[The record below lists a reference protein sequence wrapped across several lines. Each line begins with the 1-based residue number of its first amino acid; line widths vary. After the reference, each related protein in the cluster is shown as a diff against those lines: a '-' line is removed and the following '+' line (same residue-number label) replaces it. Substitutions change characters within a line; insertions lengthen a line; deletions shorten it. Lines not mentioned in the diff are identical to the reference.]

1 MIIRQPLIWATP
13 LYIIGILL
21 GNLLSSIFF
30 LYASVA
36 ILVASMLLRRKTFIA
51 DILLFVF
58 WVTLGMAR
66 IEMEKEWPSENKYY
80 EAICQK
86 AQQQQEAM
94 TERLR
99 DAGLDEESLSISSA
113 LLLGQKSG
121 LDKETRKKYAQVGAS
136 HLLALSGM
144 HLGIIYGILY
154 MLFIRRIRFSEWKWF
169 WLPPILLTIWGYA
182 FIAGMPISLVRASI
196 MFSLATIA
204 TFAQN
209 DTPPLHIL
217 ALSALTIL
225 LFKPSALFGI
235 SFQLSFLAV
244 FFIIVLYQ
252 PLREII
258 IRRNVIIDMLM
269 LSVVA
274 QLGTAPLSI
283 YYFHTF
289 PLTGAI
295 VSVILIPLTT
305 IIIYL
310 GLLLLLI
317 PIKCIAWLLTIVIR
331 TQDWIVDTVANIPF
345 TTITNLYPAWWQV
358 LLVYLLLLCLIAK
371 SHILWSREDFNQ

>member
-1 MIIRQPLIWATP
+1 MIIRQPLLWVTP
-13 LYIIGILL
+13 LYITGILL

-36 ILVASMLLRRKTFIA
+36 ILVSGMLLRKITFVA
-51 DILLFVF
+51 DALLFPI
-58 WVTLGMAR
+58 WITLGMAR
-66 IEMEKEWPSENKYY
+66 IGMEKEMPSENLFYKVV
-80 EAICQK
+80 CQK
-86 AQQQQEAM
+86 AQQQQDAL

-121 LDKETRKKYAQVGAS
+121 LVKETRKKYAQVGAS

-144 HLGIIYGILY
+144 HLSIIYGILY

-169 WLPPILLTIWGYA
+169 WLPPILLIIWGYV

-196 MFSLATIA
+196 MLSLATIA

-225 LFKPSALFGI
+225 LFKPSALFEI

-252 PLREII
+252 PLRKI
-258 IRRNVIIDMLM
+258 IRLRNVITDTLM
-269 LSVVA
+269 LSVFA

-283 YYFHTF
+283 YYFHTL

-295 VSVILIPLTT
+295 ISVILIPLTT

-310 GLLLLLI
+310 GLLTLLI
-317 PIKCIAWLLTIVIR
+317 PIKCIAWLLTIAIKI
-331 TQDWIVDTVANIPF
+331 QDRIIESLASIPY
-345 TTITNLYPAWWQV
+345 TTITDLYPSWWQV
-358 LLVYLLLLCLIAK
+358 LLVYLLLLCIIAR
-371 SHILWSREDFNQ
+371 SHIQWSREDFNL

>member
-36 ILVASMLLRRKTFIA
+36 ILVAGMLLRKKTFVA
-51 DILLFVF
+51 DVLLFAF
-58 WVTLGMAR
+58 WITLGMAR
-66 IEMEKEWPSENKYY
+66 IGMEKEMPSENQFYKVV
-80 EAICQK
+80 CLK

-121 LDKETRKKYAQVGAS
+121 LAKETRKKYAQVGAS

-154 MLFIRRIRFSEWKWF
+154 MLFIRRIRFSEWKWY

-258 IRRNVIIDMLM
+258 RLRNVITDTLM

-283 YYFHTF
+283 YYFHTL

-310 GLLLLLI
+310 GLLTLLI
-317 PIKCIAWLLTIVIR
+317 PIECIAWLLTIVIK
-331 TQDWIVDTVANIPF
+331 TQDWIVESLASIPY
-345 TTITNLYPAWWQV
+345 TTITGLYPTWWQV
-358 LLVYLLLLCLIAK
+358 LLVYLLLLCIIAR
-371 SHILWSREDFNQ
+371 SHIQWKREDFNL

>member
-1 MIIRQPLIWATP
+1 
-13 LYIIGILL
+13 
-21 GNLLSSIFF
+21 
-30 LYASVA
+30 
-36 ILVASMLLRRKTFIA
+36 
-51 DILLFVF
+51 
-58 WVTLGMAR
+58 
-66 IEMEKEWPSENKYY
+66 
-80 EAICQK
+80 
-86 AQQQQEAM
+86 
-94 TERLR
+94 
-99 DAGLDEESLSISSA
+99 
-113 LLLGQKSG
+113 
-121 LDKETRKKYAQVGAS
+121 
-136 HLLALSGM
+136 
-144 HLGIIYGILY
+144 
-154 MLFIRRIRFSEWKWF
+154 
-169 WLPPILLTIWGYA
+169 
-182 FIAGMPISLVRASI
+182 

-258 IRRNVIIDMLM
+258 RLRNVITDTLM

-283 YYFHTF
+283 YYFHTL

-310 GLLLLLI
+310 GLLTLLI
-317 PIKCIAWLLTIVIR
+317 PIKCIAWLLTIAIKI
-331 TQDWIVDTVANIPF
+331 QDRIIESLASIPY
-345 TTITNLYPAWWQV
+345 TTITDLYPSWWQV
-358 LLVYLLLLCLIAK
+358 LLVYLLLLCIIAK
-371 SHILWSREDFNQ
+371 SHIQWSREDFNL

>member
-1 MIIRQPLIWATP
+1 MIIRQPLLWVTP
-13 LYIIGILL
+13 LYITGILL

-36 ILVASMLLRRKTFIA
+36 ILVAGMLLRKKTFVA
-51 DILLFVF
+51 DALLFAF
-58 WVTLGMAR
+58 WITLGMAR
-66 IEMEKEWPSENKYY
+66 IGMEKEMPSENQLYKVV
-80 EAICQK
+80 CLK
-86 AQQQQEAM
+86 ARQQQEAM

-121 LDKETRKKYAQVGAS
+121 LAKETRKKYAQVGAS

-258 IRRNVIIDMLM
+258 RLRNVITDTLM

-283 YYFHTF
+283 YYFHTL

-310 GLLLLLI
+310 GLLTLLI
-317 PIKCIAWLLTIVIR
+317 PIKCIAWLLTIAIKI
-331 TQDWIVDTVANIPF
+331 QDRIIESLASIPY
-345 TTITNLYPAWWQV
+345 TTITDLYPSWWQV
-358 LLVYLLLLCLIAK
+358 LLVYLLLLCIIAK
-371 SHILWSREDFNQ
+371 SHIQWSREDFNL

>member
-154 MLFIRRIRFSEWKWF
+154 TLFIRRIRYSEWKWH

-225 LFKPSALFGI
+225 LFKPSALFGV

>member
-258 IRRNVIIDMLM
+258 RRRNVIIDMLM

>member
-1 MIIRQPLIWATP
+1 MIIRQPLLWVTP
-13 LYIIGILL
+13 LYITGILL

-36 ILVASMLLRRKTFIA
+36 ILVSGMLLRKITFVA
-51 DILLFVF
+51 DALLFTF
-58 WVTLGMAR
+58 WITLGMAR
-66 IEMEKEWPSENKYY
+66 IGMEKEMPSENLFYKVV
-80 EAICQK
+80 CQK
-86 AQQQQEAM
+86 AQQQQDAL

-121 LDKETRKKYAQVGAS
+121 LVKETRKKYAQVGAS

-144 HLGIIYGILY
+144 HLSIIYGILY

-169 WLPPILLTIWGYA
+169 WLPPILLIIWGYV

-196 MFSLATIA
+196 MLSLATIA

-225 LFKPSALFGI
+225 LFKPSALFEI

-252 PLREII
+252 PLRKI
-258 IRRNVIIDMLM
+258 IRLRNVITDTLM
-269 LSVVA
+269 LSVFA

-283 YYFHTF
+283 YYFHTL

-310 GLLLLLI
+310 GLLTLLI
-317 PIKCIAWLLTIVIR
+317 PIKCTAWLLTIAIKI
-331 TQDWIVDTVANIPF
+331 QDRIIESLASIPY
-345 TTITNLYPAWWQV
+345 TTITDLYPSWWQV
-358 LLVYLLLLCLIAK
+358 LLVYLLLLCIIAR
-371 SHILWSREDFNQ
+371 SHIQWSREDFNL

>member
-1 MIIRQPLIWATP
+1 MIIRQPLLWVTP
-13 LYIIGILL
+13 LYITGILL

-36 ILVASMLLRRKTFIA
+36 ILVSGMLLRKKTFVA
-51 DILLFVF
+51 DALLFTF
-58 WVTLGMAR
+58 WITLGMAR
-66 IEMEKEWPSENKYY
+66 IGMEKEMPSENLFYKVV
-80 EAICQK
+80 CQK
-86 AQQQQEAM
+86 AQQQQDAL

-121 LDKETRKKYAQVGAS
+121 LVKETRKKYAQVGAS

-144 HLGIIYGILY
+144 HLSIIYGILY

-169 WLPPILLTIWGYA
+169 WLPPILLIIWGYV

-196 MFSLATIA
+196 MLSLATIA

-225 LFKPSALFGI
+225 LFKPSALFEI

-252 PLREII
+252 PLRKI
-258 IRRNVIIDMLM
+258 IRLRNVITDTLM
-269 LSVVA
+269 LSVFA

-283 YYFHTF
+283 YYFHTL

-310 GLLLLLI
+310 GLLTLLI
-317 PIKCIAWLLTIVIR
+317 PIKCIAWLLTIAIKI
-331 TQDWIVDTVANIPF
+331 QDRIIESLASIPY
-345 TTITNLYPAWWQV
+345 TTITDLYPSWWQV
-358 LLVYLLLLCLIAK
+358 LLVYLLLLCIIAR
-371 SHILWSREDFNQ
+371 SHIQWSREDFNL

>member
-36 ILVASMLLRRKTFIA
+36 ILVAGMLLRKKTFVA
-51 DILLFVF
+51 DALLFAF
-58 WVTLGMAR
+58 WITLGMAR
-66 IEMEKEWPSENKYY
+66 IGMEKEMPSENQLYKVV
-80 EAICQK
+80 CLK
-86 AQQQQEAM
+86 ARQQQEAM

-99 DAGLDEESLSISSA
+99 DAGLDEKSLSISSA

-121 LDKETRKKYAQVGAS
+121 LAKETRKKYAQVGAS

-258 IRRNVIIDMLM
+258 RLRNVITDTLM

-283 YYFHTF
+283 YYFHTL

-310 GLLLLLI
+310 GLLTLLI
-317 PIKCIAWLLTIVIR
+317 PIECIAWLLTIVIK
-331 TQDWIVDTVANIPF
+331 TQDWIVESLASIPY
-345 TTITNLYPAWWQV
+345 TTITGLYPTWWQV
-358 LLVYLLLLCLIAK
+358 LLVYLLLLCIIAR
-371 SHILWSREDFNQ
+371 SHIQWKREDFNL

>member
-36 ILVASMLLRRKTFIA
+36 ILVAGMLLRKKTFVA
-51 DILLFVF
+51 DALLFAF
-58 WVTLGMAR
+58 WITLGMAR
-66 IEMEKEWPSENKYY
+66 IGMEKEMPSENQLYKVV
-80 EAICQK
+80 CLK
-86 AQQQQEAM
+86 ARQQQEAM

-121 LDKETRKKYAQVGAS
+121 LAKETRKKYAQVGAS

-258 IRRNVIIDMLM
+258 RLRNVITDTLM

-283 YYFHTF
+283 YYFHTL

-310 GLLLLLI
+310 GLLTLLI
-317 PIKCIAWLLTIVIR
+317 PIECIAWLLTIVIK
-331 TQDWIVDTVANIPF
+331 TQNWIVESLASIPY
-345 TTITNLYPAWWQV
+345 TTITGLYPTWWQV
-358 LLVYLLLLCLIAK
+358 LLVYLLLLCIIARR
-371 SHILWSREDFNQ
+371 HIQWKREDFNL

>member
-36 ILVASMLLRRKTFIA
+36 ILVAGMLLRKKTFVA
-51 DILLFVF
+51 DALLFAF
-58 WVTLGMAR
+58 WITLGMAR
-66 IEMEKEWPSENKYY
+66 IGMEKEMPSENQLYKVV
-80 EAICQK
+80 CLK
-86 AQQQQEAM
+86 ARQQQEAM

-121 LDKETRKKYAQVGAS
+121 LAKETRKKYAQVGAS

-258 IRRNVIIDMLM
+258 RLRNVITDTLM

-283 YYFHTF
+283 YYFHTL

-310 GLLLLLI
+310 GLLTLLI
-317 PIKCIAWLLTIVIR
+317 PIECIAWLLTIVIK
-331 TQDWIVDTVANIPF
+331 TQNWIVESLASIPY
-345 TTITNLYPAWWQV
+345 TTITGLYPTWWQV
-358 LLVYLLLLCLIAK
+358 LLVYLLLLCIIAR
-371 SHILWSREDFNQ
+371 SHIQWKREDFNL

>member
-1 MIIRQPLIWATP
+1 MIIRQPLIWATF
-13 LYIIGILL
+13 LYVIGIVL
-21 GNLLSSIFF
+21 GNSLSSIYF

-36 ILVASMLLRRKTFIA
+36 LLLTGMLLQKKTYVA
-51 DILLFVF
+51 DALLFSF
-58 WVTLGMAR
+58 WITLGMGR
-66 IEMEKEWPSENKYY
+66 IAMEKEMPSENQYY
-80 EAICQK
+80 KVVCQK
-86 AQQQQEAM
+86 AQQQQEIM
-94 TERLR
+94 TERLHN
-99 DAGLDEESLSISSA
+99 AGLDDGTLSVSSA

-121 LDKETRKKYAQVGAS
+121 LNKEIRQQYAQVGAS

-154 MLFIRRIRFSEWKWF
+154 MLFVRRIRYSEWKWF
-169 WLPPILLTIWGYA
+169 WLPPILLSIWGYA

-196 MFSLATIA
+196 MFSFVTIT

-225 LFKPSALFGI
+225 LFSPSSLFGI

-252 PLREII
+252 PLREYIKQ
-258 IRRNVIIDMLM
+258 RNFIIDMFL
-269 LSVVA
+269 LSVIA

-283 YYFHTF
+283 YYFHTL
-289 PLTGAI
+289 PLAGPI
-295 VSVILIPLTT
+295 VSIVLIPLTI

-310 GLLLLLI
+310 GLLVLLI
-317 PIKCIAWLLTIVIR
+317 PIECLAWLLTIVIR
-331 TQDWIVDTVANIPF
+331 IQNWIVDSVATIPYTTVI
-345 TTITNLYPAWWQV
+345 NLYPAWWQV
-358 LLVYLLLLCLIAK
+358 LLVYILLLCLIAK
-371 SHILWSREDFNQ
+371 THIYWNREDFNL

>member
-36 ILVASMLLRRKTFIA
+36 ILVAGMLLRKKTFVA
-51 DILLFVF
+51 DALLFAF
-58 WVTLGMAR
+58 WITLGMAR
-66 IEMEKEWPSENKYY
+66 IGMEKEMPSENQLYKVV
-80 EAICQK
+80 CLK
-86 AQQQQEAM
+86 ARQQQEAM
-94 TERLR
+94 TERLC

-121 LDKETRKKYAQVGAS
+121 LAKETRKKYAQVGAS

-258 IRRNVIIDMLM
+258 RLRNVITDTLM

-283 YYFHTF
+283 YYFHTL

-310 GLLLLLI
+310 GLLTLLI
-317 PIKCIAWLLTIVIR
+317 PIECIAWLLTIVIK
-331 TQDWIVDTVANIPF
+331 TQDWIVESLASIPY
-345 TTITNLYPAWWQV
+345 TTITGLYPTWWQV
-358 LLVYLLLLCLIAK
+358 LLVYLLLLCIIAR
-371 SHILWSREDFNQ
+371 SHIQWKREDFNL

>member
-225 LFKPSALFGI
+225 LFKPSALFGV

>member
-36 ILVASMLLRRKTFIA
+36 ILVAGMLLRKKTFVA
-51 DILLFVF
+51 DALLFAF
-58 WVTLGMAR
+58 WITLGMAR
-66 IEMEKEWPSENKYY
+66 IGMEKEMPSENQLYKVV
-80 EAICQK
+80 CLK
-86 AQQQQEAM
+86 ARQQQEAM

-121 LDKETRKKYAQVGAS
+121 LAKETRKKYAQVGAS

-258 IRRNVIIDMLM
+258 RLRNVITDTLM

-283 YYFHTF
+283 YYFHTL

-310 GLLLLLI
+310 GLLTLLI
-317 PIKCIAWLLTIVIR
+317 PIECIAWLLTIVIK
-331 TQDWIVDTVANIPF
+331 TQDWIVESLANIPC
-345 TTITNLYPAWWQV
+345 TTITGLYPTWWQV
-358 LLVYLLLLCLIAK
+358 LLVYLLLLCIIAR
-371 SHILWSREDFNQ
+371 SHIQWKREDFNL

>member
-30 LYASVA
+30 LYASIA
-36 ILVASMLLRRKTFIA
+36 ILVAGMLLRKKTFVA
-51 DILLFVF
+51 DALLFAF
-58 WVTLGMAR
+58 WITLGMAR
-66 IEMEKEWPSENKYY
+66 IGMEKDMPSENQLYKVV
-80 EAICQK
+80 CLK
-86 AQQQQEAM
+86 ARQQQEAM

-99 DAGLDEESLSISSA
+99 DAGLDEKSLSISSA

-121 LDKETRKKYAQVGAS
+121 LAKETRKKYAQVGAS

-258 IRRNVIIDMLM
+258 RLRNVITDTLM

-283 YYFHTF
+283 YYFHTL

-310 GLLLLLI
+310 GLLTLLI
-317 PIKCIAWLLTIVIR
+317 PIECIAWLLTIVIK
-331 TQDWIVDTVANIPF
+331 TQDWIVESLASIPY
-345 TTITNLYPAWWQV
+345 TTITGLYPTWWQV
-358 LLVYLLLLCLIAK
+358 LLVYLLLLCIIAR
-371 SHILWSREDFNQ
+371 SHIQWKREDFNL

>member
-36 ILVASMLLRRKTFIA
+36 ILVAGMLLRKKTFVA
-51 DILLFVF
+51 DALLFAF
-58 WVTLGMAR
+58 WITLGMAR
-66 IEMEKEWPSENKYY
+66 IGMEKEMPSENQLYKVV
-80 EAICQK
+80 CLK
-86 AQQQQEAM
+86 ARQQQEAM

-121 LDKETRKKYAQVGAS
+121 LAKETRKKYAQVGAS

-258 IRRNVIIDMLM
+258 RLRNVITDTLM

-283 YYFHTF
+283 YYFHTL

-310 GLLLLLI
+310 ELLTLLI
-317 PIKCIAWLLTIVIR
+317 PIECIAWLLTIVIK
-331 TQDWIVDTVANIPF
+331 TQDWIVESLASIPY
-345 TTITNLYPAWWQV
+345 TTITGLYPTWWQV
-358 LLVYLLLLCLIAK
+358 LLVYLLLLCIIAR
-371 SHILWSREDFNQ
+371 SHIQWKREDFNL

>member
-36 ILVASMLLRRKTFIA
+36 ILVAGMLLRKKTFVA
-51 DILLFVF
+51 DALLFAF
-58 WVTLGMAR
+58 WITLGMAR
-66 IEMEKEWPSENKYY
+66 IGMEKEMPSENQLYKVV
-80 EAICQK
+80 CLK
-86 AQQQQEAM
+86 ARQQQEAM

-121 LDKETRKKYAQVGAS
+121 LAKETRKKYAQVGAS

-258 IRRNVIIDMLM
+258 RLCNVITDTLM

-283 YYFHTF
+283 YYFHTL

-310 GLLLLLI
+310 GLLTLLI
-317 PIKCIAWLLTIVIR
+317 PIECIAWLLTIVIK
-331 TQDWIVDTVANIPF
+331 TQDWIVESLASIPY
-345 TTITNLYPAWWQV
+345 TTITGLYPTWWQV
-358 LLVYLLLLCLIAK
+358 LLVYLLLLCIIAR
-371 SHILWSREDFNQ
+371 SHIQWKREDFNL

>member
-1 MIIRQPLIWATP
+1 MIIRQPLLWVTP
-13 LYIIGILL
+13 LYITGILL

-36 ILVASMLLRRKTFIA
+36 ILVSGMLLRKITFVA
-51 DILLFVF
+51 DALLFTF
-58 WVTLGMAR
+58 WITLGMAR
-66 IEMEKEWPSENKYY
+66 IGMEKEMPSENLFYKVV
-80 EAICQK
+80 CQK
-86 AQQQQEAM
+86 AQQQQDAL

-121 LDKETRKKYAQVGAS
+121 LAKETRKKYAQVGAS

-196 MFSLATIA
+196 MFTLATIA

-225 LFKPSALFGI
+225 LFKPNALFGI

-258 IRRNVIIDMLM
+258 RLRNVITDTLM

-283 YYFHTF
+283 YYFHTL

-310 GLLLLLI
+310 GLLTLLI
-317 PIKCIAWLLTIVIR
+317 PIECIAWLLTIVIK
-331 TQDWIVDTVANIPF
+331 TQDWIVESLASIPY
-345 TTITNLYPAWWQV
+345 TTITGLYPTWWQV
-358 LLVYLLLLCLIAK
+358 LLVYLLLLCIIARSQIQWK
-371 SHILWSREDFNQ
+371 REDFNL

>member
-283 YYFHTF
+283 YYFHTL

>member
-36 ILVASMLLRRKTFIA
+36 ILVVGMLLRKKTFVA
-51 DILLFVF
+51 DVLLFAF
-58 WVTLGMAR
+58 WITLGMAR
-66 IEMEKEWPSENKYY
+66 IGMEKEMSSENQYY
-80 EAICQK
+80 KVICQK

-121 LDKETRKKYAQVGAS
+121 LAKETRKKYAQVGAS

-258 IRRNVIIDMLM
+258 RLRNVITDTLM

-283 YYFHTF
+283 YYFHTL

-310 GLLLLLI
+310 GLLTLLI
-317 PIKCIAWLLTIVIR
+317 PIECIAWLLTIVIK
-331 TQDWIVDTVANIPF
+331 TQDWIVESLASIPY
-345 TTITNLYPAWWQV
+345 TTITGLYPTWWQV
-358 LLVYLLLLCLIAK
+358 LLVYLLLLCIIAR
-371 SHILWSREDFNQ
+371 SHIQWKREDFNL

>member
-169 WLPPILLTIWGYA
+169 WLPRILLTIWGYA

-225 LFKPSALFGI
+225 LFKPSALFGV

-371 SHILWSREDFNQ
+371 NHILWSREDFNQ

>member
-36 ILVASMLLRRKTFIA
+36 ILVAGMLLRKKTFVA
-51 DILLFVF
+51 DALLFAF
-58 WVTLGMAR
+58 WITLGMAR
-66 IEMEKEWPSENKYY
+66 IGMEKEMPSENQLY
-80 EAICQK
+80 K
-86 AQQQQEAM
+86 AVCLKARQQQEAM

-121 LDKETRKKYAQVGAS
+121 LAKETRKKYAQVGAS

-258 IRRNVIIDMLM
+258 RLRNVITDTLM

-283 YYFHTF
+283 YHFHTL

-310 GLLLLLI
+310 GLLTLLI
-317 PIKCIAWLLTIVIR
+317 PIECIAWLLTIVIK
-331 TQDWIVDTVANIPF
+331 TQDWIVESLASIPY
-345 TTITNLYPAWWQV
+345 TTITGLYPTWWQV
-358 LLVYLLLLCLIAK
+358 LLVYLLLLCIIAR
-371 SHILWSREDFNQ
+371 SHIQWKREDFNL

>member
-36 ILVASMLLRRKTFIA
+36 ILVAGMLLRKKTFVA
-51 DILLFVF
+51 DALLFAF
-58 WVTLGMAR
+58 WITLGMAR
-66 IEMEKEWPSENKYY
+66 IGMEKEMSSENQYY
-80 EAICQK
+80 KVICQK

-121 LDKETRKKYAQVGAS
+121 LAKETRKKYAQVGAS

-196 MFSLATIA
+196 MFTLATIA

-225 LFKPSALFGI
+225 LFKPNALFGI

-258 IRRNVIIDMLM
+258 RLRNVITDTLM

-283 YYFHTF
+283 YYFHTL

-310 GLLLLLI
+310 GLLTLLI
-317 PIKCIAWLLTIVIR
+317 PIECIAWLLTIVIK
-331 TQDWIVDTVANIPF
+331 TQDWIVESLASIPY
-345 TTITNLYPAWWQV
+345 TTITGLYPTWWQV
-358 LLVYLLLLCLIAK
+358 LLVYLLLLCIIAR
-371 SHILWSREDFNQ
+371 SHIQWKREDFNL